1 MFFRKAMGGFS
12 YRWTWFSIFRVSEAK
27 LQKLIDSHDV
37 IWSSVIQCPLYWGKQ
52 VGSNRFHFVWAK
64 KHGWLSMQF
73 WKSLYSTEVCSQTP
87 ESRDGF
93 HLYWS
98 LPRRRLGVFMGWIFF
113 CFWLK
118 LFRFCVG
125 APLLTGQRESTL
137 GPHSSLGLWLFLGFQ
152 AFLAHGMAAW
162 ISDFRCVTTLF
173 DPKCRQ
179 SYRNS
184 PAACYFCND
193 VTAPSDLW
201 QPINQIPYLCC
212 VNGTQ
217 ICR

>member
-1 MFFRKAMGGFS
+1 MG
-12 YRWTWFSIFRVSEAK
+12 
-27 LQKLIDSHDV
+27 
-37 IWSSVIQCPLYWGKQ
+37 SSP
-52 VGSNRFHFVWAK
+52 
-64 KHGWLSMQF
+64 
-73 WKSLYSTEVCSQTP
+73 
-87 ESRDGF
+87 
-93 HLYWS
+93 
-98 LPRRRLGVFMGWIFF
+98 IFF
-113 CFWLK
+113 CLIVPAVLKVLVLHWGMLTDSRESRWLPSLLVAAAQEIGGFHGMEFLVSFLLK

-179 SYRNS
+179 TYRNS

>member
-1 MFFRKAMGGFS
+1 MSIVLEKWGQIAFTFFG
-12 YRWTWFSIFRVSEAK
+12 V
-27 LQKLIDSHDV
+27 
-37 IWSSVIQCPLYWGKQ
+37 
-52 VGSNRFHFVWAK
+52 K
-64 KHGWLSMQF
+64 KHGKFPHFFCLIVPAVLKVLVLHWGMLTDSR
-73 WKSLYSTEVCSQTP
+73 
-87 ESRDGF
+87 ESRWLPSLLVAAAQEIGGF
-93 HLYWS
+93 HGMEFLVS
-98 LPRRRLGVFMGWIFF
+98 FL
-113 CFWLK
+113 LK

-179 SYRNS
+179 TYRNS